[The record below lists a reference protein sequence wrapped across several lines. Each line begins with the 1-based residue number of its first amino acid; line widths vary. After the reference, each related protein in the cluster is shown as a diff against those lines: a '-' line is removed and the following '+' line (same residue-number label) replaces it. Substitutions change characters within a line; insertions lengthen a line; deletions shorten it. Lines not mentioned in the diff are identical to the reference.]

1 MPRLPVSTSPH
12 VGGELHDQR
21 AVEAHLDARGLVDL
35 RGGAVAHHRQH
46 RVDRHHAADE
56 EGDGEQAEEGEQH
69 HDDEA
74 AEARARRAGPR
85 RRARRRAASG
95 MSGSKAMRR
104 IPSGR
109 NRPRRRI
116 PLGEYRRLCLNGEQ
130 SAVRSDG
137 QARRAGAGADHP
149 GGATDATSSIRP
161 AGLGPGPAARRRRR
175 RWPRPPRACWWW
187 RRTSTTSSPSTR
199 RRPTSSPPASC
210 VTNIYDRLV
219 QYDAEDPT
227 VLAPGLATEW
237 TEDPAAKTITFTLRD
252 GAKFHSGNPVRAED
266 VVFSFA
272 RVVKLNLTPAF
283 ILTQLGWTPENI
295 AEMVTA
301 DGNKVTVKYEGDFSP
316 AFVMNVLA
324 SRPASVVDE
333 ADGHGE
339 RGERRHG
346 QRLDERPFRRL
357 GAVLAAGLPPG
368 GAGAAD
374 RLPRLLQGRAQGRQ
388 RHHPPRGRIRDPAA
402 PAAAGRRGHG
412 QEPDPRPDRRPAGR
426 RRSRSRSSRRPPCTS
441 SPSTRRSRRCSP
453 RRSGRRRA
461 TSSTTRA

>member
-1 MPRLPVSTSPH
+1 MRHLRSLLLASALVLPL
-12 VGGELHDQR
+12 GGP
-21 AVEAHLDARGLVDL
+21 
-35 RGGAVAHHRQH
+35 GGAGGDPRGRAGRGAEHRRH
-46 RVDRHHAADE
+46 RRHRPGPGLRVHL
-56 EGDGEQAEEGEQH
+56 
-69 HDDEA
+69 
-74 AEARARRAGPR
+74 RRAGHQHLRPAGAVR
-85 RRARRRAASG
+85 RRG
-95 MSGSKAMRR
+95 
-104 IPSGR
+104 P
-109 NRPRRRI
+109 
-116 PLGEYRRLCLNGEQ
+116 
-130 SAVRSDG
+130 D
-137 QARRAGAGADHP
+137 GAGA
-149 GGATDATSSIRP
+149 RP
-161 AGLGPGPAARRRRR
+161 RQRM
-175 RWPRPPRACWWW
+175 
-187 RRTSTTSSPSTR
+187 
-199 RRPTSSPPASC
+199 
-210 VTNIYDRLV
+210 D
-219 QYDAEDPT
+219 D
-227 VLAPGLATEW
+227 
-237 TEDPAAKTITFTLRD
+237 DPAAKTITFTLRD

-368 GAGAAD
+368 GAGAAH

-388 RHHPPRGRIRDPAA
+388 RHHPPRGGIRDPAA

-412 QEPDPRPDRRPAGR
+412 EEPDPRPDRRPAGGHDQGRGLPAGGGALPLLQPEGRGAAARGGLGGGALPRRLPGDDRHHPQGPDGDPPGVLAQGLPRLARRDPVRLRPGEGEADPRRRRRRR
-426 RRSRSRSSRRPPCTS
+426 RRSP
-441 SPSTRRSRRCSP
+441 SPST
-453 RRSGRRRA
+453 
-461 TSSTTRA
+461 